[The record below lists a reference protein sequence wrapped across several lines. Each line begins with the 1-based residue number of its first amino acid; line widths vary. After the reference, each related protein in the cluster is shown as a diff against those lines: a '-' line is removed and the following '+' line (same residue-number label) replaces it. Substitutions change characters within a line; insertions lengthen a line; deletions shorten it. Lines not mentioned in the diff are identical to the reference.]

1 MKRVLIACDNDP
13 QTGLH
18 DFFDSCSCEA
28 KQICTDNNI
37 GYTSVYPPN
46 LNKHSVIGVMPE
58 HNLCFFAGH
67 GDADGVYNEVGDA
80 VVSKKTTNYNF
91 NGKGFYGIACSCAK
105 NLHPHL
111 KAREL
116 KFFVGYIAPYVVRG
130 EREPFVISAMAGL
143 KSFLNGDT
151 LGIAKEK
158 MIAAYNNQIAL
169 LDKTDKM
176 AAVDLLHNRESLVF
190 EGDDNLLFSDLQ

>member
-1 MKRVLIACDNDP
+1 
-13 QTGLH
+13 
-18 DFFDSCSCEA
+18 
-28 KQICTDNNI
+28 
-37 GYTSVYPPN
+37 
-46 LNKHSVIGVMPE
+46 
-58 HNLCFFAGH
+58 
-67 GDADGVYNEVGDA
+67 
-80 VVSKKTTNYNF
+80 
-91 NGKGFYGIACSCAK
+91 
-105 NLHPHL
+105 
-111 KAREL
+111 
-116 KFFVGYIAPYVVRG
+116 
-130 EREPFVISAMAGL
+130 MAGL